1 MTLLSSFGYFAGH
14 ISISMPILWLAVGCG
29 TLYTLVLGIYRVY
42 FSPLASIPGPRLAAL
57 TGWVEAYYELIH
69 GEGGQFMF
77 KYREWHEKYGPII
90 RITPNEVHIQDAS
103 FFETLYATKPATK
116 RPDLAHRF
124 NNAKSVF
131 ATPEHDIHRIRR
143 NALNPFFSKRAILER
158 ARVIQEHM
166 DALCQRLKS
175 EFQGRSRVL
184 VINDMLACWTTD
196 IITDYC
202 FDRRHNFI
210 MEPDFKPPLIRSL
223 TDLIERVHWITQ
235 FVWLAKLMF
244 RLPDIV
250 VGWIDPLMKNGI
262 QYSKELSVQVI
273 ETINNSD
280 QKEQPDT
287 IFTSIIQSDIPR
299 SEVTKER
306 LLDEATNLIG
316 AGVETTMRTLTI
328 SIYHITTNPS
338 VHQRLR
344 EELFK
349 AIPNSEEMPSLE
361 VLQRLPYLTLCIEE
375 SLRLSYG
382 VSQRIPRLYSHD
394 ITYGKFVIPKGT
406 VISMS
411 IYDVSH
417 DETIFPDSFK
427 YRPERWAENP
437 RSPDGRQLTRY
448 MVAFGRG
455 MRSCIGMQLAYAELF
470 VSLATLFRRFSFE
483 VRRSFAKNTP
493 KTYAEATWQFIAYE
507 IDNHKAQ
514 GRETEVVLNHKAQEK
529 NKVEKEV
536 KRYSSVSIRRRNLP
550 PKRSEGPKP
559 PHNFLLGHLNLM
571 REIAGGLPP
580 DLHPQAYLTVIA
592 QKYNLKG
599 IWYLD
604 LWPLAD
610 TQVVLTE
617 PEPMDAVQV
626 ARGFDV
632 KAEDSLRPLVGSNA
646 IAAANGPVWKQLH
659 HAMAPAFSTSHVRT
673 QIGLMVAETL
683 LFCDSLKSFSRSK
696 DVFSM
701 EAEASKL
708 VFDIV
713 GRIIFDFPL
722 YAQTKG
728 STCVKVLLLA
738 GHGTVVDTL
747 CYIFMLLSKNPDA
760 VRKIRKEQSEVFGED
775 RSSTLRALEDN
786 PAKVN
791 DLVYTTAVIKETLR
805 IFPVGFALREAP
817 LNTTLVYDNRSYPI
831 DNALI
836 VPCWHTMH
844 FDPRYYPE
852 PDDFRPERFL
862 NDEVPRS
869 WFRSFSRGPR
879 ACLGQNLSLDIMRI
893 ILLMTVRDFDF
904 TCHGLEPNAKPKA
917 SYTNLDT
924 IYGDVVFQELGG
936 LEARPRGG
944 MMMTVAESEP
954 RNST

>member
-1 MTLLSSFGYFAGH
+1 MGTIRLILTLLGPIAIYFAC
-14 ISISMPILWLAVGCG
+14 S
-29 TLYTLVLGIYRVY
+29 LYRQRRK
-42 FSPLASIPGPRLAAL
+42 FR
-57 TGWVEAYYELIH
+57 
-69 GEGGQFMF
+69 
-77 KYREWHEKYGPII
+77 
-90 RITPNEVHIQDAS
+90 
-103 FFETLYATKPATK
+103 
-116 RPDLAHRF
+116 DL
-124 NNAKSVF
+124 
-131 ATPEHDIHRIRR
+131 
-143 NALNPFFSKRAILER
+143 
-158 ARVIQEHM
+158 
-166 DALCQRLKS
+166 
-175 EFQGRSRVL
+175 
-184 VINDMLACWTTD
+184 
-196 IITDYC
+196 
-202 FDRRHNFI
+202 
-210 MEPDFKPPLIRSL
+210 
-223 TDLIERVHWITQ
+223 
-235 FVWLAKLMF
+235 
-244 RLPDIV
+244 
-250 VGWIDPLMKNGI
+250 
-262 QYSKELSVQVI
+262 
-273 ETINNSD
+273 
-280 QKEQPDT
+280 
-287 IFTSIIQSDIPR
+287 
-299 SEVTKER
+299 
-306 LLDEATNLIG
+306 
-316 AGVETTMRTLTI
+316 
-328 SIYHITTNPS
+328 
-338 VHQRLR
+338 
-344 EELFK
+344 
-349 AIPNSEEMPSLE
+349 
-361 VLQRLPYLTLCIEE
+361 
-375 SLRLSYG
+375 
-382 VSQRIPRLYSHD
+382 
-394 ITYGKFVIPKGT
+394 
-406 VISMS
+406 
-411 IYDVSH
+411 
-417 DETIFPDSFK
+417 
-427 YRPERWAENP
+427 
-437 RSPDGRQLTRY
+437 
-448 MVAFGRG
+448 
-455 MRSCIGMQLAYAELF
+455 
-470 VSLATLFRRFSFE
+470 
-483 VRRSFAKNTP
+483 
-493 KTYAEATWQFIAYE
+493 
-507 IDNHKAQ
+507 
-514 GRETEVVLNHKAQEK
+514 
-529 NKVEKEV
+529 
-536 KRYSSVSIRRRNLP
+536 
-550 PKRSEGPKP
+550 PKP
-559 PHNFLLGHLNLM
+559 PHSFLLGHLNLM
-571 REIAGGLPP
+571 REITGGLPP

-592 QKYNLKG
+592 QKYGLKG

-632 KAEDSLRPLVGSNA
+632 HRKAEDSLRPLVGSNA

-673 QIGLMVAETL
+673 QVDLMVAETL
-683 LFCDSLKSFSRSK
+683 LFCDTLKNFSRSK

-728 STCVKVLLLA
+728 SPYLEDLKILQKLAKKSQSINPLTKLRVAFEKQSVQSRIDRSIIGKISDRLGIITATNTGPPRKKNLSILDLMLREMLLSKASNKSEKGVMLEQKEIELLTTNIKVLLLA

-760 VRKIRKEQSEVFGED
+760 VQKLRKEHSEVFGED
-775 RSSTLRALEDN
+775 TSSTFRILEDS
-786 PAKVN
+786 PAKAN

-817 LNTTLVYDNRSYPI
+817 PETTLVYDNRSYPI

-893 ILLMTVRDFDF
+893 ILLLTVRDFDF

-944 MMMTVAESEP
+944 MMMTVAKSEP